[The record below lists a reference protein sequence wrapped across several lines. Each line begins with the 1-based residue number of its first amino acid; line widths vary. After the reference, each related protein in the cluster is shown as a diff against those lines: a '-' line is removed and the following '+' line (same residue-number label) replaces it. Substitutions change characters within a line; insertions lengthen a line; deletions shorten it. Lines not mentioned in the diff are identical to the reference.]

1 MQEII
6 VGKHTLESLTSGMY
20 ADPFVIYREYIQNS
34 VDSIDEAIRSGILK
48 KGEERI
54 DVVLHY
60 SEKRV
65 EIFDN
70 GIGIASVLAV
80 PYLLSIGNSRKELS
94 NSRGFRGIGRLSGLS
109 YCSLLTFETSSEGE
123 ALKTRIIID
132 AKKLAKLLLD
142 DKENEATVF
151 DVLNE
156 VYQVE
161 HIPEEK
167 SSHYFK
173 VVMEGVEDTTK
184 LIDFSEVFDYLTQNI
199 PVPYDPD
206 FTWGEEINSRIAKCG
221 YDIRAYRVF
230 ISQKN
235 MHLPVYKAYKNSFL
249 ADKGK
254 KLYDSIADI
263 QILEFRNA
271 DKQLLAVG
279 WLGKTN
285 YYGSIY
291 DRTVKGLRLRTGNIL
306 IGDNQTLNTVFK
318 DARFNGWAIGEIF
331 TIDKGLI
338 PNARRDNYEKNTT
351 YFAFIEK
358 LTTLASQITKDIRA
372 TSLRRNAEL
381 SAALEQ
387 TAAIA
392 EKASAVIAE
401 GATTAQ
407 KAAIKAKIVGAQ
419 SLINNAKTNDEEGE
433 YYQEIAFE
441 ELDMLIGSIQGTTS
455 YKALNAMKG
464 ITTNEKKVLEK
475 VLNLIRDFDPEN
487 TSELVNF
494 ILNNYVQG
502 GAK

>member
-1 MQEII
+1 M
-6 VGKHTLESLTSGMY
+6 TLFT
-20 ADPFVIYREYIQNS
+20 
-34 VDSIDEAIRSGILK
+34 
-48 KGEERI
+48 
-54 DVVLHY
+54 
-60 SEKRV
+60 
-65 EIFDN
+65 
-70 GIGIASVLAV
+70 
-80 PYLLSIGNSRKELS
+80 
-94 NSRGFRGIGRLSGLS
+94 
-109 YCSLLTFETSSEGE
+109 
-123 ALKTRIIID
+123 
-132 AKKLAKLLLD
+132 
-142 DKENEATVF
+142 
-151 DVLNE
+151 
-156 VYQVE
+156 E
-161 HIPEEK
+161 H
-167 SSHYFK
+167 
-173 VVMEGVEDTTK
+173 
-184 LIDFSEVFDYLTQNI
+184 QQ
-199 PVPYDPD
+199 
-206 FTWGEEINSRIAKCG
+206 R
-221 YDIRAYRVF
+221 
-230 ISQKN
+230 
-235 MHLPVYKAYKNSFL
+235 
-249 ADKGK
+249 
-254 KLYDSIADI
+254 
-263 QILEFRNA
+263 
-271 DKQLLAVG
+271 
-279 WLGKTN
+279 
-285 YYGSIY
+285 
-291 DRTVKGLRLRTGNIL
+291 
-306 IGDNQTLNTVFK
+306 NTVFK

-338 PNARRDNYEKNTT
+338 PNARRDNYEKNST

-401 GATTAQ
+401 GATIAQ

-419 SLINNAKTNDEEGE
+419 SLISNAKTNDEEGE